1 MDTLGQGTALGH
13 AGVLWSDDRL
23 LGYGPMDETHREF
36 YEVVFRLLTCQADT
50 ALDTLAGVTRHAREH
65 FEQENG
71 WMQSTG
77 FPSGQ
82 CHIDEHDAVLRSL
95 TEVEQALR
103 EGRANET
110 LAHQLA
116 EHLLAW
122 FPGHADYMDSALAA
136 WMSKRQY
143 GGKPVVI
150 KRHLADTLP

>member
-1 MDTLGQGTALGH
+1 MDTLGQGTALDR

-36 YEVVFRLLTCQADT
+36 YDVVFRLLTCQASN
-50 ALDTLAGVTRHAREH
+50 ALQALAEVTRHAREH

-71 WMQSTG
+71 WMRSTG
-77 FPSGQ
+77 FPSAQ

-95 TEVEQALR
+95 AEVGQALR
-103 EGRANET
+103 EGRASES

-143 GGKPVVI
+143 GGKPVVV
-150 KRHLADTLP
+150 KRRLTDAQA